1 LIWGAL
7 GLSDKMSESTFSL
20 RKLLV
25 WVVCFSLGL
34 CLVYSL
40 FYLASYFGLSFFVLS
55 NRGMAES
62 SVGGAVVSPFWDS
75 AVWGFGL
82 FVVLAWLFYDL
93 GLGMVDESY
102 RLSTSAVLLA
112 GLIGLS
118 SVVGFAVT
126 GVVSLYVLIL
136 VSLFLVVLCIGLS
149 TELFGVSRLSWFV
162 GLLLSLFV
170 VLLVV
175 EVGSLLLFSAPLV
188 LNFGLSDVGV
198 HWGGVELAFSNLAY
212 PFLLYVY
219 LLFVFLGVAAFV
231 VKVLPEGW
239 LISRVRFGWL
249 VDIFRRFGSFFEL
262 PGGGLLGFFRS

>member
-1 LIWGAL
+1 
-7 GLSDKMSESTFSL
+7 MSESSLGFL

-40 FYLASYFGLSFFVLS
+40 FYMASYFGLSFFVLS
-55 NRGMAES
+55 NRGMVEN
-62 SVGGAVVSPFWDS
+62 SVSGGVVSPFWDG
-75 AVWGFGL
+75 AVWGVGL

-93 GLGMVDESY
+93 GSGMVNESY
-102 RLSTSAVLLA
+102 RLSTSSALLA

-118 SVVGFAVT
+118 SLVGFAVT
-126 GVVSLYVLIL
+126 GAVSLSVLIL
-136 VSLFLVVLCIGLS
+136 VSVLLVVLCVGLS
-149 TELFGVSRLSWFV
+149 NELFGVSRVSLFV
-162 GLLLSLFV
+162 GLLLSAFV

-175 EVGSLLLFSAPLV
+175 EVGALVLFSAPTV

-249 VDIFRRFGSFFEL
+249 VGVFRRFGSFFEL